1 MKITFLGTGSMV
13 PSKERNHTSIL
24 LNYNEENI
32 LIDCGE
38 GTQRQLRHAGISATK
53 ITRLLITHWHGD
65 HILGIP
71 GLIQTL
77 GANNYNK
84 TLYIYGPIGTKK
96 YLYNLFS
103 SFINNVCIKMEIK
116 EINSGKIFETDR
128 FYFEAQPMNHN
139 CLCLG
144 YAFIEKDKRNIN
156 VSYINKFGLKQHPI
170 LKELQDGKDII
181 WNGKKIKA
189 SKALR
194 ITKGKKITFILDT
207 YLTNNAIKLAKNS
220 DLLICESTLA
230 DDLKEKAREYKHLT
244 NKMAANIAKKAKVN
258 RLILTHF
265 SQRYTSTKDLE
276 KEARQVFKNTVCAYD
291 FMNVNI

>member
-1 MKITFLGTGSMV
+1 MKIVFLGTGSMV

-77 GANNYNK
+77 GASNYNK
-84 TLYIYGPIGTKK
+84 TLYIYGPLGTKK
-96 YLYNLFS
+96 YLHGLFS
-103 SFINNVCIKMEIK
+103 SFINNIGIKIEVK
-116 EINSGKIFETDR
+116 EINSGRVLETER
-128 FYFEAQPMNHN
+128 FYFEAKPMNHN

-144 YAFIEKDKRNIN
+144 YSFIEKDKRNIN
-156 VSYINKFGLKQHPI
+156 VNYIKKFGLKQHPI
-170 LKELQDGKDII
+170 LKELQNGKDIL

-189 SKALR
+189 SKALK

-207 YLTNNAIKLAKNS
+207 YLTNNAVKLAKNS

-230 DDLKEKAREYKHLT
+230 DDLKENAKEYKHLT
-244 NKMAANIAKKAKVN
+244 NKMAAGIAKKAKAS

-265 SQRYTSTKDLE
+265 SQRYTNVKDLE
-276 KEARQVFKNTVCAYD
+276 KEAKQVFKNTLCAYD
-291 FMNVNI
+291 FMVVNI